1 VRALPLCL
9 AAVGIISCAP
19 PSGKPIASGAFI
31 DKADGFSITVPEHWA
46 AMPVSRDGAYSGVTM
61 QSPDYGTTHANCSIT
76 AAREEFAQTQESL
89 NRVMSSGHMMRVSK
103 SEARLGMVMRSGR
116 AVPFAN
122 GILGFATEATL
133 RVDHLIGRQ
142 RLFGAYSTTYR
153 LESLEVMI
161 PGHAYIA
168 SCSAEQT
175 DFAGH
180 REAFDRIIA
189 SFKLVASG

>member
-9 AAVGIISCAP
+9 AAVGIVSCAP
-19 PSGKPIASGAFI
+19 TSGKPIAPGTFV
-31 DKADGFSITVPEHWA
+31 DKADGFSIAVPEHWT
-46 AMPVSRDGAYSGVTM
+46 AMTVSRDRLYSGVIM
-61 QSPDYGTTHANCSIT
+61 QSPDFGTAHANCSIT
-76 AAREEFAQTQESL
+76 AARKEIAQTQESL

-103 SEARLGMVMRSGR
+103 SEARFGVVILSGR

-122 GILGFATEATL
+122 GILGFAKEGTL

-142 RLFGAYSTTYR
+142 RLFGTYTTAYR
-153 LESLEVMI
+153 FESLEVMV
-161 PGHAYIA
+161 PGHAYIV